1 MRGSSRRDLAKE
13 RFWRKAIAR
22 LATSDMS
29 AAHFCKQEG
38 LDPDLLR
45 YWRGAILKRDAA
57 LEAEVP
63 GEPAAGRRF
72 VPVVVTGHD
81 YRPAGTRQMPVA
93 EIIFDGGSVTLFNG
107 ITIDTIRALLLAVR
121 DGAP

>member
-1 MRGSSRRDLAKE
+1 MGGGSKRDLAKE

-22 LATSDMS
+22 LAASNMS
-29 AAHFCKQEG
+29 PGQFCKQEG

-63 GEPAAGRRF
+63 HEPAAGRRF
-72 VPVVVTGHD
+72 VPVVVTGQD
-81 YRPAGTRQMPVA
+81 YRLPGTRPISVA
-93 EIIFDGGSVTLFNG
+93 EIIFDGGSVSLFNG
-107 ITIDTIRALLLAVR
+107 ITIDTVRALLLAVR
-121 DGAP
+121 DGVN

>member
-1 MRGSSRRDLAKE
+1 MRGGSKRDLAKE

-22 LATSDMS
+22 LATSDLS
-29 AAHFCKQEG
+29 TAQFCKQEG

-57 LEAEVP
+57 RDAEVP
-63 GEPAAGRRF
+63 EEAAAGRRF

-81 YRPAGTRQMPVA
+81 YRLPGTRQMPVA
-93 EIIFDGGSVTLFNG
+93 EIIFDGGSVSLFNG
-107 ITIDTIRALLLAVR
+107 ITIDTVRALLLAVR
-121 DGAP
+121 DGVN

>member
-1 MRGSSRRDLAKE
+1 MRGGSKRDLAKE

-29 AAHFCKQEG
+29 AAQFCKQEG

-57 LEAEVP
+57 GEAAVP
-63 GEPAAGRRF
+63 EEAAAGSRL

-81 YRPAGTRQMPVA
+81 YRQPGTRQMPVA
-93 EIIFDGGSVTLFNG
+93 EIIFDGGSVSLFNG
-107 ITIDTIRALLLAVR
+107 ITIDTVRALLLAVR
-121 DGAP
+121 DGAH